1 MVEKKPKIVVELL
14 PGAEKKRRRRK
25 TKVTKVT
32 EEEGLSIEDIIDKRL
47 YVAERCDDKDIPVEA
62 GEIYYGREID
72 TSESEKDVLAILER
86 KGEL

>member
-1 MVEKKPKIVVELL
+1 MAEKKPKIVVKLL

-25 TKVTKVT
+25 TIK
-32 EEEGLSIEDIIDKRL
+32 EDEGLLTEDKRG

-62 GEIYYGREID
+62 GEIYYGGEID
-72 TSESEKDVLAILER
+72 TSESEKDVLSMLGR